1 MKKKLVF
8 AIVLL
13 TLVPVLCSCGVA
25 SKEDVAVVSLSSG
38 ALMGELP
45 STVASESGNQDQ
57 APCLL
62 VGTFSPTAT
71 GTYSLYFQMYPD
83 TESSGVG
90 DLYSELEL
98 PAVYNTDLHSD
109 VLCGALLTLS
119 ADGVQ
124 TVDAAFPLIDLG
136 LTEGLVNQQL
146 TEDREGE
153 FVYPV
158 VICTDGGEYYLRS
171 MTDGAAFIPAS
182 PLPQEL
188 TGKAIDA
195 ADLEPEVYISHCGI
209 ARFSVVASYGE
220 RSHSLLIELKSFLY
234 L

>member
-1 MKKKLVF
+1 MKKRVVIMLVL
-8 AIVLL
+8 ALAL
-13 TLVPVLCSCGVA
+13 ALAACGTEP
-25 SKEDVAVVSLSSG
+25 EDEATVVSLPADS
-38 ALMGELP
+38 LMGKLP
-45 STVASESGNQDQ
+45 PTVASESGYQDQ

-83 TESSGVG
+83 TDSSGIG

-98 PAVYNTDLHSD
+98 PAVYSTDLYSD
-109 VLCGALLTLS
+109 VLCGALLTLYT
-119 ADGVQ
+119 DRVQ
-124 TVDAAFPLIDLG
+124 TVGAAFPLTHLG
-136 LTEGLVNQQL
+136 LAEGLVNQQL

-153 FVYPV
+153 YVYPV
-158 VICTDGGEYYLRS
+158 IICTYGGEYYLRS

-182 PLPQEL
+182 PLPPEL
-188 TGKAIDA
+188 TRKAIDA
-195 ADLEPEVYISHCGI
+195 ADLEQVVDIIHCGI

-220 RSHSLLIELKSFLY
+220 RSHSLLIELKSFLC

>member
-1 MKKKLVF
+1 MKKTLIL
-8 AIVLL
+8 AIALLVLL
-13 TLVPVLCSCGVA
+13 PVCAACGA
-25 SKEDVAVVSLSSG
+25 ATKNVAVVPLSAG

-45 STVASESGNQDQ
+45 SAVASESGNQDQ

-83 TESSGVG
+83 TESSGIG

-98 PAVYNTDLHSD
+98 PAVYSADLYSD

-119 ADGVQ
+119 DGMQ

-136 LTEGLVNQQL
+136 LTEGMVNQPL

-153 FVYPV
+153 YVYPV

-182 PLPQEL
+182 PLPPEL

-195 ADLEPEVYISHCGI
+195 ADLEQEVDISHCGI

>member
-1 MKKKLVF
+1 MKKTLVF
-8 AIVLL
+8 LAAL
-13 TLVPVLCSCGVA
+13 TLALLLSACGA
-25 SKEDVAVVSLSSG
+25 ARDDVAVVPLPADS
-38 ALMGELP
+38 LMGELP
-45 STVASESGNQDQ
+45 PTVASESGYQDQ

-83 TESSGVG
+83 TDSSGIG

-98 PAVYNTDLHSD
+98 PAVYSTDLYSD
-109 VLCGALLTLS
+109 VLCGALLTLYT
-119 ADGVQ
+119 DRVQ
-124 TVDAAFPLIDLG
+124 TVGAAFPLTHLG
-136 LTEGLVNQQL
+136 LAEGLVNQQL

-153 FVYPV
+153 YVYPV
-158 VICTDGGEYYLRS
+158 IICTYGGEYYLRS

-182 PLPQEL
+182 PLPPEL
-188 TGKAIDA
+188 TRKAIDA
-195 ADLEPEVYISHCGI
+195 ADLEQVVDIIHCGI

-220 RSHSLLIELKSFLY
+220 RSHSLLIELKSFLC

>member
-1 MKKKLVF
+1 MKKTLVF
-8 AIVLL
+8 LAAL
-13 TLVPVLCSCGVA
+13 TLALLLAACGA
-25 SKEDVAVVSLSSG
+25 AREDVAVVPLP
-38 ALMGELP
+38 ADVLMGELP
-45 STVASESGNQDQ
+45 STVASESGYQDQ

-62 VGTFSPTAT
+62 VGAFSPTAT
-71 GTYSLYFQMYPD
+71 GKYGLYFQMYPETD
-83 TESSGVG
+83 SSGIG

-98 PAVYNTDLHSD
+98 PAVYSTDLRSD
-109 VLCGALLTLS
+109 VLYGAFLALS
-119 ADGVQ
+119 TDGVQ
-124 TVDAAFPLIDLG
+124 TVGAAFPLTHLG
-136 LTEGLVNQQL
+136 LAEGLVNQHL

-153 FVYPV
+153 YVYPV

-182 PLPQEL
+182 PLSPEL
-188 TGKAIDA
+188 TGKAIGA
-195 ADLEPEVYISHCGI
+195 ADLEQEVDISHCGI